1 MKLRTI
7 TGWWLVLLLGL
18 FLGAPTQQAIG
29 KTKDGQQQQGEKT
42 EKGNDGPEI
51 QRIPSSAF
59 EIIKNK
65 ISNVEFVSSN
75 YGIFGLNVTGSRAG
89 GIWPRGSGNAYIF
102 GGGIWFG
109 ALKRV
114 GDTLRKMAIISYNP
128 NSGASWMVPGRVT
141 YPLNQSTIDETQ
153 AGVSKNRIYFS
164 SDYDNFTGEPS
175 DKRDRLTG
183 GPSWPLWDTNPADTL
198 KVNRYFGYYVDDLTQ
213 RNRATYSK
221 GPAVISQEDI
231 FSTYKD
237 TDLGRYEIGKGLAQ
251 RQGYP
256 LGIQVEQTIY
266 SWGFGQYKDFIFL
279 KYDIIN
285 RSSDTLFD
293 CVMAPAMDM
302 DLGAPAND
310 HTSIAIP
317 NKADDTLNLGVQWSE
332 TTGEGSKVFGYVGM
346 DFLESPAVDGQN
358 FIRKD
363 KRAYE
368 QHEQLGLRT
377 FRNWI
382 IDIDPKTPEERYDFM
397 ARVQRDVDNGGG
409 DKRFLMSTGVFNM
422 RPGDTARVV
431 CAILC
436 AYGYDPQQPTKTI
449 VGATG
454 AWDNMKRLIE
464 LDTFA
469 QYVYDNNFRA
479 PRPPEPCN
487 VQWTP
492 LNEGVKLSWD
502 NGSEVSLDLLERGLD
517 FAGYVIQ
524 RTRKPVEN
532 YSPTTSDSITGWNLG
547 WKTIGRIELPL
558 LPDSAIRNSVWIRTH
573 LQGET
578 SLAGLGPWW
587 RLPMLMDVDTTQG
600 NLVLDGRRIGA
611 TRTIINRVDT
621 LRRPGFPDS
630 LIQTNRPFD
639 TLMTYHLRFDPYDD
653 KNDDSTLFNNTEWG
667 NQAVWGD
674 RFRNKAIRDIV
685 RNAIQEVMDSLTNGK
700 TFIDVGDDNGDGQV
714 ISNQEKLND
723 NERLVN
729 NTDYYYRVLAF
740 DEGSTLE
747 GTPSKLNTGIDGINE
762 VRTTPEAPAAGPLTT
777 PVVVS
782 SNGLAG
788 IRNVRF
794 LTYDEQRLGQLFGG
808 DTLEFEFQPT
818 DLRKAL
824 FYNLWYATEVTVR
837 SKRTGNVVQQFY
849 LDYDRNFSDR
859 ADSARP
865 NLDTTFVTRHDS
877 IFVNNGVFDHIEFYD
892 KRNVK
897 SVFNA
902 THIPSA
908 QRPHYGTV
916 GIYAGTFGLAFDYT
930 FIQFGDSLRFGR
942 FGDTASTLR
951 PATITTPGPN
961 VNIVAR
967 KQYLGNTFYTD
978 SAGRAVN
985 TYSPLPNIG
994 QIKLEVEF
1002 VPGGTERLTY
1012 TKAGKTFA
1020 ADVPYLNLRVKNVAS
1035 YDRELID
1042 ETGAKKSEAIQY
1054 NYEFQPDPNMSIY
1067 LDTALNFNAATLQVG
1082 KYGLTTFGWI
1092 DVGGV
1097 ALDQRVSQTRR
1108 LNFSTGNVPMTEGS
1122 RYYVGPVTFT
1132 QEGGSE
1138 THVITFGQV
1147 LMVNGAEIVLDAA
1160 GMGNSIAQLN
1170 ATLKQLVPQDQPTT
1184 DFKVGDK
1191 FTVDFT
1197 GGAIGL
1203 PQPGAKVLVAVPSV
1217 APALDQYTDDMLEKI
1232 KVVPNPYLI
1241 SHIGQRANS
1250 DRQLYFTHLPEECK
1264 IEIYTSAGELLQ
1276 TINHKASDSSGK
1288 VAVNAWDLVSNG
1300 NRQVQSQLLIARIT
1314 TPNGA
1319 ETIKKFS
1326 VVVGGFRIVGN

>member
-7 TGWWLVLLLGL
+7 TGWWLVLLLAM
-18 FLGAPTQQAIG
+18 FLGTPTQQATA
-29 KTKDGQQQQGEKT
+29 KTKDGQQQGEKT
-42 EKGNDGPEI
+42 EKGEDGPEI
-51 QRIPSSAF
+51 QRVPSSAF

-89 GIWPRGSGNAYIF
+89 GLWPRGSGNAYIF

-109 ALKRV
+109 AQKRV
-114 GDTLRKMAIISYNP
+114 RDTLRKMAIISYNP
-128 NSGASWMVPGRVT
+128 NSGTSWMVPGRIT
-141 YPLNQSTIDETQ
+141 QPLSQSGTDETQ

-164 SDYDNFTGEPS
+164 TDYSNFTGEPF
-175 DKRDRLTG
+175 DNRDRLTG
-183 GPSWPLWDTNPADTL
+183 GPNWPVWDTNPADTL
-198 KVNRYFGYYVDDLTQ
+198 KVNRYLGYYVDDITM

-231 FSTYKD
+231 FSTFKD

-285 RSSDTLFD
+285 QSSDTLFD

-302 DLGAPAND
+302 DIGAPAND

-317 NKADDTLNLGVQWSE
+317 DKADDTLNLGVQWSE
-332 TTGEGSKVFGYVGM
+332 TTGEGNRIFGYVGM
-346 DFLESPAVDGQN
+346 DFLESPAVDGKN

-363 KRAYE
+363 KPFYQ

-382 IDIDPKTPEERYDFM
+382 IDIDPKTPEERYEFM
-397 ARVQRDVDNGGG
+397 ARIQRDIDNGGG

-436 AYGYDPQQPTKTI
+436 AYGYDPRQPGATN
-449 VGATG
+449 VAATG
-454 AWDNMKRLIE
+454 AWDNMSRLVS

-469 QYVYDNNFRA
+469 QFVYDNNFRA

-487 VQWTP
+487 VSWSP

-502 NGSEVSLDLLERGLD
+502 NGSEMSLDLLERGLD
-517 FAGYVIQ
+517 FSGYTIQ
-524 RTRKPVEN
+524 RTRKAAEN
-532 YSPTTSDSITGWNLG
+532 YSPTTSDSISGWNLG
-547 WKTIGRIELPL
+547 WKTIGQIAIPL
-558 LPDSAIRNSVWIRTH
+558 LPDSATRHTVWFRRN

-587 RLPMLMDVDTTQG
+587 RLPMLMDVDATKG
-600 NLVLDGRRIGA
+600 NLQSDGRPIGA
-611 TRTIINRVDT
+611 TRTIRNRVDT
-621 LRRPGFPDS
+621 LRRPGQPDS

-639 TLMTYHLRFDPYDD
+639 TVMTYHLTFDPYDD
-653 KNDDSTLFNNTEWG
+653 SNNDSTLFHNTEWG
-667 NQAVWGD
+667 NQAVWGE

-685 RNAIQEVMDSLTNGK
+685 RQAISEVMDSITNGK
-700 TFIDVGDDNGDGQV
+700 TFIDVGDDNGDGNV
-714 ISNQEKLND
+714 VSNQEKLSE

-729 NTDYYYRVLAF
+729 NIDYYYRVLAF
-740 DEGSTLE
+740 DEGSVSE
-747 GTPSKLNTGIDGINE
+747 GTPSKLNTGIEGKNE
-762 VRTTPEAPAAGPLTT
+762 IRATPEAPAAGPTPT

-782 SNGLAG
+782 SNGLGG

-824 FYNLWYATEVTVR
+824 FLNLWYATEVTVR

-859 ADSARP
+859 ADSARQ

-877 IFVNNGVFDHIEFYD
+877 IFVNNGVFDHIEFYN
-892 KRNVK
+892 KKKVK

-902 THIPSA
+902 THIPNA
-908 QRPHYGTV
+908 QRPQYGTV

-942 FGDTASTLR
+942 FGEDSSGLR
-951 PATITTPGPN
+951 PATIITPGPN

-967 KQYLGNTFYTD
+967 KQNLGNTFYTD
-978 SAGRAVN
+978 SAGRALN
-985 TYSPLPNIG
+985 NYTPLPNIG
-994 QIKLEVEF
+994 QVKLEVEF
-1002 VPGGTERLTY
+1002 LPGGTDRLTY
-1012 TKAGKTFA
+1012 TKGGKTFA
-1020 ADVPYLNLRVKNVAS
+1020 ADVPYLNLRVKNIAS
-1035 YDRELID
+1035 YDRELYD
-1042 ETGAKKSEAIQY
+1042 ETGAKKTEAIKY
-1054 NYEFQPDPNMSIY
+1054 NYEFQPDPNMSAY
-1067 LDTALNFNAATLQVG
+1067 LDTALNFTAATLQLG
-1082 KYGLTTFGWI
+1082 KYGTTTNGWI
-1092 DVGGV
+1092 DVGGL
-1097 ALDQRVSQTRR
+1097 ALSDRLSQTRR
-1108 LNFSTGNVPMTEGS
+1108 LNYSTGNSPMTEGS

-1132 QEGGSE
+1132 QVGGSE

-1147 LMVNGAEIVLDAA
+1147 LMANGAEVVLDAA
-1160 GMGNSIAQLN
+1160 GMGNAIAQLN
-1170 ATLKQLVPQDQPTT
+1170 STLRQLVPQDQPTT
-1184 DFKVGDK
+1184 DFKAGDK

-1197 GGAIGL
+1197 GGALGL
-1203 PQPGAKVLVAVPSV
+1203 PEPGAKVLVAVPNV
-1217 APALDQYTDDMLEKI
+1217 APVLDQYTDDMLEKI

-1241 SHIGQRANS
+1241 SHLGQRSNN
-1250 DRQLYFTHLPEECK
+1250 DRQIYFTHLPVECK

-1288 VAVNAWDLVSNG
+1288 VAVNAWDLVSSG

-1319 ETIKKFS
+1319 EVIEKFS
-1326 VVVGGFRIVGN
+1326 IVVGGFRIVGN

>member
-1 MKLRTI
+1 
-7 TGWWLVLLLGL
+7 
-18 FLGAPTQQAIG
+18 
-29 KTKDGQQQQGEKT
+29 
-42 EKGNDGPEI
+42 
-51 QRIPSSAF
+51 
-59 EIIKNK
+59 
-65 ISNVEFVSSN
+65 
-75 YGIFGLNVTGSRAG
+75 
-89 GIWPRGSGNAYIF
+89 
-102 GGGIWFG
+102 
-109 ALKRV
+109 
-114 GDTLRKMAIISYNP
+114 
-128 NSGASWMVPGRVT
+128 MVPGRVT

>member
-42 EKGNDGPEI
+42 EKGEDGPEI

-102 GGGIWFG
+102 GGGVWFG

-114 GDTLRKMAIISYNP
+114 GDTLRKLAIISYNP

-346 DFLESPAVDGQN
+346 DFLESPAIDGQN

-487 VQWTP
+487 VQWSP

-600 NLVLDGRRIGA
+600 NLQLDGRRIGA

-747 GTPSKLNTGIDGINE
+747 GTPSKLNTGIEGINE

-892 KRNVK
+892 KRKVK

-908 QRPHYGTV
+908 QRPQYGTV

-1012 TKAGKTFA
+1012 TKGGKTFA

-1042 ETGAKKSEAIQY
+1042 ETGAKKAEAIQY

-1203 PQPGAKVLVAVPSV
+1203 PEPGAKVLVAVPSV

-1264 IEIYTSAGELLQ
+1264 IEIYTSSGELLQ

>member
-1 MKLRTI
+1 
-7 TGWWLVLLLGL
+7 
-18 FLGAPTQQAIG
+18 
-29 KTKDGQQQQGEKT
+29 
-42 EKGNDGPEI
+42 
-51 QRIPSSAF
+51 
-59 EIIKNK
+59 
-65 ISNVEFVSSN
+65 
-75 YGIFGLNVTGSRAG
+75 
-89 GIWPRGSGNAYIF
+89 
-102 GGGIWFG
+102 
-109 ALKRV
+109 
-114 GDTLRKMAIISYNP
+114 
-128 NSGASWMVPGRVT
+128 
-141 YPLNQSTIDETQ
+141 
-153 AGVSKNRIYFS
+153 
-164 SDYDNFTGEPS
+164 
-175 DKRDRLTG
+175 
-183 GPSWPLWDTNPADTL
+183 
-198 KVNRYFGYYVDDLTQ
+198 
-213 RNRATYSK
+213 
-221 GPAVISQEDI
+221 
-231 FSTYKD
+231 
-237 TDLGRYEIGKGLAQ
+237 
-251 RQGYP
+251 
-256 LGIQVEQTIY
+256 
-266 SWGFGQYKDFIFL
+266 
-279 KYDIIN
+279 
-285 RSSDTLFD
+285 
-293 CVMAPAMDM
+293 MAPAMDM

-332 TTGEGSKVFGYVGM
+332 ATGEGSKVFGYVGM
-346 DFLESPAVDGQN
+346 DFLESPAIDGQN

-487 VQWTP
+487 VQWSP

-558 LPDSAIRNSVWIRTH
+558 LPDSGIRNSVWVRTH

-578 SLAGLGPWW
+578 GLAGLGPWW
-587 RLPMLMDVDTTQG
+587 RLPMLMDVDTTKG
-600 NLVLDGRRIGA
+600 NLQLDGRRIGA

-630 LIQTNRPFD
+630 LIQTTRPFD
-639 TLMTYHLRFDPYDD
+639 TVMTYHLTFNPYDD
-653 KNDDSTLFNNTEWG
+653 KNDDSTLFHNTEWG

-685 RNAIQEVMDSLTNGK
+685 RNAIQEIMDSLTNGK

-714 ISNQEKLND
+714 ISNQEKLSD

-740 DEGSTLE
+740 DEGSPLD
-747 GTPSKLNTGIDGINE
+747 GTPTKLNTGIEGTNE
-762 VRTTPEAPAAGPLTT
+762 IRTTPEAPAAGPLTT

-824 FYNLWYATEVTVR
+824 FFNLWYATEVTVR

-892 KRNVK
+892 KRKVK

-908 QRPHYGTV
+908 QRPQYGTV

-930 FIQFGDSLRFGR
+930 FMQFGDSLRFGR

-1012 TKAGKTFA
+1012 TKSGKTFA

-1042 ETGAKKSEAIQY
+1042 ETGAKKAEAIQY

-1067 LDTALNFNAATLQVG
+1067 LDTALNFNAATVQVG

-1147 LMVNGAEIVLDAA
+1147 LMANGAEIVLDAA

-1264 IEIYTSAGELLQ
+1264 IEIYTSSGELLQ

-1326 VVVGGFRIVGN
+1326 IVVGGFRIVGN

>member
-1 MKLRTI
+1 M
-7 TGWWLVLLLGL
+7 LLLGL

-42 EKGNDGPEI
+42 EKGEDGPEI

-102 GGGIWFG
+102 GGGVWFG

-114 GDTLRKMAIISYNP
+114 GDTLRKLAIISYNP

-346 DFLESPAVDGQN
+346 DFLESPAIDGQN

-487 VQWTP
+487 VQWSP

-600 NLVLDGRRIGA
+600 NLQLDGRRIGA

-747 GTPSKLNTGIDGINE
+747 GTPSKLNTGIEGINE

-892 KRNVK
+892 KRKVK

-908 QRPHYGTV
+908 QRPQYGTV

-1012 TKAGKTFA
+1012 TKGGKTFA

-1042 ETGAKKSEAIQY
+1042 ETGAKKAEAIQY

-1203 PQPGAKVLVAVPSV
+1203 PEPGAKVLVAVPSV

-1264 IEIYTSAGELLQ
+1264 IEIYTSSGELLQ